1 MTPPKVFDAIQSNRL
16 SMNSFVDESIQA
28 LEATVG
34 IGEWE
39 FIGLFTIL
47 TLVFHV
53 IRHSSN
59 VTLTTLDKKN

>member
-1 MTPPKVFDAIQSNRL
+1 VTPPRVFDAIQDNRL
-16 SMNSFVDESIQA
+16 RMNSFVDESIQA

-39 FIGLFTIL
+39 FIGLFTML
-47 TLVFHV
+47 TLVFHI

-59 VTLTTLDKKN
+59 VTLTTLDQGN